1 LKEAKSMSD
10 RVSPSREFKNIFSYL
25 FKHEADVRTAI
36 PIAGVMRMGWGWG
49 FIIDDFFR
57 IYSEYARIN
66 PETGAIELT
75 EESAELI
82 TADLRSDDE
91 ERRQK
96 AQMLIRW
103 LVVLDKQ
110 LPLLLNMSPRSHEIA
125 DALIRSVT
133 MPQVHYAV
141 TESSQ
146 YRPPFWGTPI
156 EVMPGAPGPPG
167 SPPPSSSGGG
177 SSGERRP
184 KPPRIFRGRGE
195 E

>member
-1 LKEAKSMSD
+1 MSD
-10 RVSPSREFKNIFSYL
+10 RISPSREFKNIFNYL
-25 FKHEADVRTAI
+25 FRHEADVRTAI
-36 PIAGVMRMGWGWG
+36 PIAGVMRMGWGWA
-49 FIIDDFFR
+49 FILDDFFR

-82 TADLRSDDE
+82 ATDLASDDE

-133 MPQVHYAV
+133 LPQVHYTV

-146 YRPPFWGTPI
+146 YRPPFWGAPI
-156 EVMPGAPGPPG
+156 EVMPGPPGP
-167 SPPPSSSGGG
+167 PPPSSSGGG
-177 SSGERRP
+177 GGGSNERRP

>member
-1 LKEAKSMSD
+1 MSD
-10 RVSPSREFKNIFSYL
+10 RISPSREFKNIFSYL
-25 FKHEADVRTAI
+25 FKEEADVRTSI
-36 PIAGVMRMGWGWG
+36 PVAGVMRMGWGWA

-82 TADLRSDDE
+82 AADLASEDG
-91 ERRQK
+91 ERRNK

-103 LVVLDKQ
+103 LVVLNKQ

-125 DALIRSVT
+125 DALVRSVT
-133 MPQVHYAV
+133 LPQVRYTV

-156 EVMPGAPGPPG
+156 EVMPGPPG

-177 SSGERRP
+177 GESGERRP
-184 KPPRIFRGRGE
+184 KPPRIFRGGGP
-195 E
+195 

>member
-1 LKEAKSMSD
+1 MSD
-10 RVSPSREFKNIFSYL
+10 RISPAREFKNIFSYL

-36 PIAGVMRMGWGWG
+36 PVAGVMRMGWGWS

-57 IYSEYARIN
+57 IYSEYAGIN

-75 EESAELI
+75 EESEEKVR
-82 TADLRSDDE
+82 ADLRSDDE
-91 ERRQK
+91 ARRHK

-125 DALIRSVT
+125 AALIRSVT
-133 MPQVHYAV
+133 MPQVRYTV
-141 TESSQ
+141 TEASQ
-146 YRPPFWGTPI
+146 YRPPFWGAPI
-156 EVMPGAPGPPG
+156 EVMPGAPG
-167 SPPPSSSGGG
+167 SPPPSSGGG
-177 SSGERRP
+177 GGGTGERRP
-184 KPPRIFRGRGE
+184 KPPRIFRGGGE

>member
-1 LKEAKSMSD
+1 MSD
-10 RVSPSREFKNIFSYL
+10 RISPAREFKNIFSYL

-36 PIAGVMRMGWGWG
+36 PIAGVMRLGWGWA
-49 FIIDDFFR
+49 FIIDDFFK

-66 PETGAIELT
+66 PETGNIELT

-82 TADLRSDDE
+82 IADLRSEDE
-91 ERRQK
+91 ERRYK

-125 DALIRSVT
+125 VALVRSVT
-133 MPQVHYAV
+133 MPQVHYTV

-146 YRPPFWGTPI
+146 YRPPFWGAPI
-156 EVMPGAPGPPG
+156 EVMPGALG
-167 SPPPSSSGGG
+167 SPPPSSGGG
-177 SSGERRP
+177 GGGGERRP
-184 KPPRIFRGRGE
+184 KPPRIFRGRGGE
-195 E
+195 R